1 MVTVLFNVFLGTP
14 PPLGGFLM
22 VYVSCATDIAPA
34 LSMVNESPESD
45 LMKRPPRNPHSE
57 HIVDAKLIPLQSY
70 FFLGN
75 LIALGCFINYF
86 YYWHAYAGLGL
97 SDVVLQWSN
106 FGTTGKSLA
115 IYNIDKGVTL
125 NNHINTAA
133 SVYFISIVYLNMFGN
148 MLSTRTRHLSI
159 LQHNPIF
166 GKTRNPYTFVA
177 MVISTLLAVVILY
190 IPPLQ
195 CVFSLSPVPVEFYF
209 TAIAMGMVVIIAD
222 EIRRL
227 IVRTFP
233 NSFVAKIAW

>member
-1 MVTVLFNVFLGTP
+1 
-14 PPLGGFLM
+14 M

-57 HIVDAKLIPLQSY
+57 HIVDGKLIPIQSY

-86 YYWHAYAGLGL
+86 YYWSAYAGLGL
-97 SDVVLQWSN
+97 SDVLFQWSN

-148 MLSTRTRHLSI
+148 MLTTRTRHLSI
-159 LQHNPIF
+159 LQHNPVF

-177 MVISTLLAVVILY
+177 MIISTLLAVIILY

-195 CVFSLSPVPVEFYF
+195 CVFSLSPVPAEFYF
-209 TAIAMGMVVIIAD
+209 TAIAMGIVVILAD

-227 IVRTFP
+227 IVRRFP